1 MWSETVSLRTRLVSD
16 QKKSVLV
23 LQVCCYVVVEHG
35 LVTLVVIMIL
45 KDTAIFQVLLI
56 KKNSF
61 AILCLEHH
69 SWRLADIN
77 VLAHTFHAYNL

>member
-23 LQVCCYVVVEHG
+23 LQVCCCVVVEHG

-56 KKNSF
+56 KKIVSLFCAWNIT
-61 AILCLEHH
+61 AGGWQI
-69 SWRLADIN
+69 
-77 VLAHTFHAYNL
+77 